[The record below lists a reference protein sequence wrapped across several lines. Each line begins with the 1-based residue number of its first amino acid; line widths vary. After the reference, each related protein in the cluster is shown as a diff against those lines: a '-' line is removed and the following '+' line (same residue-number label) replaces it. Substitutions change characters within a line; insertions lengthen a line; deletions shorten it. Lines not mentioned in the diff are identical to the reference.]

1 MPNYSFSPGKGN
13 VGSKGHTESRVVG
26 GGGSLAAFATGFP
39 LPTMDPL
46 KSPSGLSDG
55 VSDWTP
61 TLGWG
66 MLPERP
72 EDSGSS

>member
-1 MPNYSFSPGKGN
+1 MPNCSFSPGKGN
-13 VGSKGHTESRVVG
+13 ARSKGHTAGRVVA
-26 GGGSLAAFATGFP
+26 GGGSLAAFAAGFP
-39 LPTMDPL
+39 LPTTDPL

-55 VSDWTP
+55 VSEWNP

>member
-1 MPNYSFSPGKGN
+1 MA
-13 VGSKGHTESRVVG
+13 
-26 GGGSLAAFATGFP
+26 GGGSLAAFAAGFP
-39 LPTMDPL
+39 LPTTDPL

-55 VSDWTP
+55 VSEWNP
-61 TLGWG
+61 TSGWG

>member
-1 MPNYSFSPGKGN
+1 MPNYSFSPGKGD
-13 VGSKGHTESRVVG
+13 VGSKGHTAGRVVAR
-26 GGGSLAAFATGFP
+26 GGSLAAFAAGFP
-39 LPTMDPL
+39 LPATDPL

-55 VSDWTP
+55 VSDWNR
-61 TLGWG
+61 TLGWE